1 MADMLHYLRQRI
13 NDTTDCVVT
22 LDSAGRPVY
31 DERIQWG
38 RDTQD
43 SGGDEELVRAL
54 WVIHLVHGL
63 GYRPESIIL
72 EHKITVKVGRNPK
85 VAYPDI
91 AVRRNDSRAS
101 IWAMIEL
108 KTSDSFSEERDSAWE
123 SQLFGLVPHIEW
135 GPEILAY
142 ATAELPYKEGDEPVF
157 KAEVVD
163 LKEYSSFEDWV
174 NSAKETLTYV
184 PENYGAP
191 LKRIYRRGSTT
202 SEYQELRG
210 NLSTGEMEKI
220 RTQLHNILWGGGT
233 QTDTDIFN
241 LLVRLIAAKIQ
252 DERSTNQGEI
262 YKFQIKKDE
271 TLEEVLSRIDMLY
284 RECLERRLNVEH
296 SDAKSRKVWD
306 GEKGTK
312 AQIMAAIDKL
322 EEYNF
327 EQIMRSDPDVLGDFF
342 EKIMRK
348 GVKQTKGQFF
358 THPNIVDFVVS
369 ILELDEWAVRNAK
382 QGLEPPKI
390 IDPSAGSATFLVQA
404 MLKMTYSL
412 RRLHEKEGISLS
424 SDAITALIPIVS
436 SEPRH
441 HWAGGHCYGLET
453 NTDLGLAAQVNMMLH
468 ADGSSAVYSGPNNGN
483 GLAHFGT
490 YPISSLLNNSH
501 LHPIYGYPVC
511 EEFDAVLTNP
521 PFSLTYSQEEINEL
535 HKSFKISKSSKPS
548 SEFLFLQRWFHL
560 LKEGGKIGAV
570 VPESMLSGLQA
581 GKEGGSRDFLIRN
594 FKVRAIISL
603 PVDAFAPYT
612 QTKTSLLFA
621 EKRSRDDLERTKKCD
636 NFAEIFE
643 NDPEIVFAEAK
654 HIGYKRR
661 NRGEMQLNR
670 NDLTL
675 LKDEIGRKGIW
686 N

>member
-1 MADMLHYLRQRI
+1 MADILHYLRQRI

-31 DERIQWG
+31 DEKIEWG
-38 RDTQD
+38 RRTQD

-54 WVIHLVHGL
+54 WVIHLVHDL
-63 GYRPESIIL
+63 GYRPESITL
-72 EHKITVKVGRNPK
+72 EHKVTVNVGRSPK

-91 AVRRNDSRAS
+91 AVKRNDSKDS

-108 KTSDSFSEERDSAWE
+108 KTSDTFGEERDSAWE
-123 SQLFGLVPHIEW
+123 SQLFGLVPYIES

-142 ATAELPYKEGDEPVF
+142 ATAEVPYRGGDMPVF
-157 KAEVVD
+157 RAEVVD
-163 LKEYSSFEDWV
+163 LQEYSSFEDWV
-174 NSAKETLTYV
+174 NSAKEILTHV
-184 PENYGAP
+184 PKNYGAP
-191 LKRIYRRGSTT
+191 LKRIYRRGFTT
-202 SEYQELRG
+202 NEYQELRG

-220 RTQLHNILWGGGT
+220 RTELHNILWGGGT

-252 DERSTNQGEI
+252 DERSTNQDEI

-271 TLEEVLSRIDMLY
+271 TLEEVLSRIDILY
-284 RECLERRLNVEH
+284 RECLAKRLNVEH
-296 SDAKSRKVWD
+296 GDAQSRKVWD

-312 AQIMAAIDKL
+312 GQIMAAIDKL
-322 EEYNF
+322 EKYNF
-327 EQIMRSDPDVLGDFF
+327 EKIMRSDPDVLGDFF

-369 ILELDEWAVRNAK
+369 ILELDKWAVKNAK
-382 QGLEPPKI
+382 QGLDPPKI

-404 MLKMTYSL
+404 MLKMTDSL
-412 RRLHEKEGISLS
+412 RQLHDSEGTSLKP
-424 SDAITALIPIVS
+424 DAITALTPIVS
-436 SEPRH
+436 SEPKH
-441 HWAGGHCYGLET
+441 HWAGGYCYGLET

-490 YPISSLLNNSH
+490 YPVSSLLNNSH

-535 HKSFKISKSSKPS
+535 NKSFKISKSSKPP
-548 SEFLFLQRWFHL
+548 SEFLFLQRWFQL
-560 LKEGGKIGAV
+560 LKDGGKIGAV

-581 GKEGGSRDFLIRN
+581 GKLGGSRDFLIRN
-594 FKVRAIISL
+594 FRVRAVISL

-621 EKRSRDDLERTKKCD
+621 EKRNRDDLNRTKECD
-636 NFAEIFE
+636 NLDDIFE
-643 NDPEIVFAEAK
+643 SDPKIVFAEAK

-670 NDLTL
+670 NDFTL
-675 LKDEIGRKGIW
+675 LKEEIGGKGIW

>member
-1 MADMLHYLRQRI
+1 MADILHYLRQRI

-31 DERIQWG
+31 DEKIEWG
-38 RDTQD
+38 RRTQD

-54 WVIHLVHGL
+54 WVIHLVHDL
-63 GYRPESIIL
+63 GYRPESITL
-72 EHKITVKVGRNPK
+72 EHKVTVKVGRSPK

-91 AVRRNDSRAS
+91 VVKRNDSKDS

-108 KTSDSFSEERDSAWE
+108 KTYDTFDEEHDSAWE
-123 SQLFGLVPHIEW
+123 SQLFGLVPYIES

-142 ATAELPYKEGDEPVF
+142 ATAEVPYRESDMPVF
-157 KAEVVD
+157 RAEVVD
-163 LKEYSSFEDWV
+163 LQEYSSFEDWI
-174 NSAKETLTYV
+174 NSAKEILTHV
-184 PENYGAP
+184 PKNYGAP
-191 LKRIYRRGSTT
+191 LKRIYRRGFTT

-220 RTQLHNILWGGGT
+220 RTELHNILWGGGT

-271 TLEEVLSRIDMLY
+271 TLEEVLSRIDVLY
-284 RECLERRLNVEH
+284 RECLEKRLNVEH
-296 SDAKSRKVWD
+296 SDAKFRKVWD

-312 AQIMAAIDKL
+312 AQIKAAIDKL
-322 EEYNF
+322 EKYNF

-369 ILELDEWAVRNAK
+369 ILELDKWAVQNAK
-382 QGLEPPKI
+382 KGSDPPKI

-404 MLKMTYSL
+404 MLKMTDSL
-412 RRLHEKEGISLS
+412 RQLHDSERTSLNF
-424 SDAITALIPIVS
+424 DAITALTPIVR
-436 SEPRH
+436 SEPKH
-441 HWAGGHCYGLET
+441 HWAGGYCYGLET

-490 YPISSLLNNSH
+490 YPIASLLNNSY
-501 LHPIYGYPVC
+501 LHSIYGYPVC

-535 HKSFKISKSSKPS
+535 NKSFKIPKSSKPS
-548 SEFLFLQRWFHL
+548 SEFLFLQRWFQL
-560 LKEGGKIGAV
+560 LKDGGKIGAV

-581 GKEGGSRDFLIRN
+581 GKQEGARDFLIRN
-594 FKVRAIISL
+594 FRVRAVISL

-621 EKRSRDDLERTKKCD
+621 EKRSKDDIKRIEKCD
-636 NFAEIFE
+636 NFKEIFE
-643 NDPEIVFAEAK
+643 GDPEIFFAEAK

-670 NDLTL
+670 NDLAL
-675 LKDEIGRKGIW
+675 LKEEIGEKGIW